1 MEEGFLENLEK
12 VFVIGLKSEEDLEEA
27 LAESLDFLR
36 IPLAVT
42 YDKDSEI
49 FKLFLDQFKEGEDF
63 ECVAI
68 IIEYNYLYE
77 T

>member
-12 VFVIGLKSEEDLEEA
+12 VFVIGLRSEDDLEEA

-42 YDKDSEI
+42 YDKRSEI
-49 FKLFLDQFKEGEDF
+49 FKLFLDQIEGDTDF